1 MNIIEP
7 NIRQDKLIQQLV
19 EIWQQSVRQTHLFLS
34 DSEIDD
40 IKKYVPLALAQ
51 VEHLIIATD
60 DYNTP
65 TAFMGIQGKKLEM
78 RFLSPDV
85 IGTGLGK
92 ALINKNS
99 FCYTSTNY

>member
-51 VEHLIIATD
+51 VEPFLQHKQFHLS
-60 DYNTP
+60 
-65 TAFMGIQGKKLEM
+65 L
-78 RFLSPDV
+78 
-85 IGTGLGK
+85 
-92 ALINKNS
+92 
-99 FCYTSTNY
+99 